1 MIYVLRLL
9 VVYDNLISGFFA
21 RDPSVMHRVGHVLL
35 NLKQVE
41 PKRTRRCIIADDL
54 FQLSKAPK
62 QNILSVVCKVIKD
75 LKGCKLQACSTFDY

>member
-1 MIYVLRLL
+1 MKSVLSLL
-9 VVYDNLISGFFA
+9 IVYHNDLLSGIFA

-62 QNILSVVCKVIKD
+62 KNILSVVCKVIKD
-75 LKGCKLQACSTFDY
+75 LKGCKFQACSLS